1 MYAIKG
7 LQQKIPSVF
16 VVAAGIENDNHHLHG
31 SNYNEGEVFV
41 FELGDVEDA
50 IVGDVKKYHHGIA
63 IDETTKALTTT
74 TTMNGANGTTTTMN
88 VAEHL
93 KRLYH
98 DCNNQW
104 RNNKKSDVA
113 SNTPSMVII
122 GFRV

>member
-16 VVAAGIENDNHHLHG
+16 VVAAGIENDNQHLHG

-50 IVGDVKKYHHGIA
+50 IVGDVKTYHHGIA

-74 TTMNGANGTTTTMN
+74 TAIINGGTTRKVMLHQT
-88 VAEHL
+88 
-93 KRLYH
+93 RRR
-98 DCNNQW
+98 W
-104 RNNKKSDVA
+104 SSSDFEFDV
-113 SNTPSMVII
+113 NLFEKQKII
-122 GFRV
+122 